1 MKVSPKADYPIRV
14 VPESEEREGP
24 AERYFQGIYRV
35 VLNQMV
41 DVVFVPD
48 VSASAPPWDRAAM
61 PASLDEVTTPE
72 QARLVT
78 ALLAAYAVTPNDS
91 LAGTEERHEAGVVF
105 YVTATEFGRYAAE
118 RAGEALD
125 RPVLAAELADLS
137 EILFSR
143 WPKETV
149 SDLRGY
155 QVVGFLEQRVVSSA
169 WLRPQ
174 DAEMLGR
181 SA

>member
-1 MKVSPKADYPIRV
+1 VKVSPKADYPIRV

-78 ALLAAYAVTPNDS
+78 ALPAAYAVTPNDP

-105 YVTATEFGRYAAE
+105 YVTVAEFGRYAE
-118 RAGEALD
+118 
-125 RPVLAAELADLS
+125 ELAELS

-155 QVVGFLEQRVVSSA
+155 DVVGLLERRVVGSA

-174 DAEMLGR
+174 DAAMLGR
-181 SA
+181 SV

>member
-1 MKVSPKADYPIRV
+1 MKISPKADYPIRV
-14 VPESEEREGP
+14 VPEADEREGP

-48 VSASAPPWDRAAM
+48 VSAVAPPWDRRTM
-61 PASLDEVTTPE
+61 PASLDEVTAPE

-78 ALLAAYAVTPNDS
+78 ALLAAYAVTPNDAR
-91 LAGTEERHEAGVVF
+91 AGAEERHEAGVVF
-105 YVTATEFGRYAAE
+105 YVTAAEFGRYAAE
-118 RAGEALD
+118 
-125 RPVLAAELADLS
+125 LAELS

-155 QVVGFLEQRVVSSA
+155 DVVGFLERRVVGSA

-174 DAEMLGR
+174 DAAMLGR
-181 SA
+181 P

>member
-1 MKVSPKADYPIRV
+1 VKVSPKADYPIRV

-48 VSASAPPWDRAAM
+48 VRALAPPWDRGAM
-61 PASLDEVTTPE
+61 PAGLDEVTTPE
-72 QARLVT
+72 RARLVT
-78 ALLAAYAVTPNDS
+78 ALLAVYAVTPNDA

-105 YVTATEFGRYAAE
+105 YVTTAEFDRYA
-118 RAGEALD
+118 G
-125 RPVLAAELADLS
+125 ELAELS

-155 QVVGFLEQRVVSSA
+155 EVVTFLERRVVGSA

-174 DAEMLGR
+174 DAAMLGR
-181 SA
+181 ST